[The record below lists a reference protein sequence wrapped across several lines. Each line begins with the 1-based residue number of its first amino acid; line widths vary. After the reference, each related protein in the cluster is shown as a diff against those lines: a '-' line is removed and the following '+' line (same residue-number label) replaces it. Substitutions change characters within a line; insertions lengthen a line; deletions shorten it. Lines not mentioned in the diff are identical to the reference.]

1 VPEDPVDDVRL
12 SVIARVAAMRA
23 CRTEVRRSL
32 RAEEVTL
39 DEVLLD
45 PDDELI
51 AALKIKSVLTAVPA
65 LGKIKTVRL
74 LARLGIS
81 EFERIG
87 TLDVDRRRRLVAE
100 ARGVRTPSV
109 DG

>member
-1 VPEDPVDDVRL
+1 MPEDSFDDVRA
-12 SVIARVAAMRA
+12 SVLARVVAMRA
-23 CRTEVRRSL
+23 CRTQIRRSL
-32 RAEEVTL
+32 QAGEVTL
-39 DEVLLD
+39 AEVLLD
-45 PDDELI
+45 TDDDLI
-51 AALKIKSVLTAVPA
+51 AALKVKSVLTAVPA

-87 TLDVDRRRRLVAE
+87 ALDLDQRRRLVAE
-100 ARGVRTPSV
+100 ACSV

>member
-1 VPEDPVDDVRL
+1 MPEDSFDDIRASL
-12 SVIARVAAMRA
+12 LARVIAMRA
-23 CRTEVRRSL
+23 CRTDIRRAL
-32 RAEEVTL
+32 QAGELTL
-39 DEVLLD
+39 DDVLLD
-45 PDDELI
+45 TDNNLI
-51 AALKIKSVLTAVPA
+51 AALKVKSVLTAVPA

-87 TLDVDRRRRLVAE
+87 TLDFDQRRRLIAE
-100 ARGVRTPSV
+100 ARSV

>member
-1 VPEDPVDDVRL
+1 VADSVDDVRATL
-12 SVIARVAAMRA
+12 LARAAEQRA
-23 CRTEVRRSL
+23 CLMDVRRRL
-32 RAEEVTL
+32 QAGEVTL
-39 DEVLLD
+39 DEVLRHPNDLT
-45 PDDELI
+45 
-51 AALKIKSVLTAVPA
+51 AALKVKSVLTAVPA

-87 TLDVDRRRRLVAE
+87 GLDLDQRRRLIAE
-100 ARGVRTPSV
+100 ARSV

>member
-1 VPEDPVDDVRL
+1 MPEDPVDDVRA
-12 SVIARVAAMRA
+12 SVLGRVTAMRA
-23 CRTEVRRSL
+23 CRTEIRRSL
-32 RAEEVTL
+32 QAREVTL

-45 PDDELI
+45 TDDALI
-51 AALKIKSVLTAVPA
+51 AALKVKSVLTAVPS

-87 TLDVDRRRRLVAE
+87 TLDLDQRRRLVAE
-100 ARGVRTPSV
+100 ARGVRE
-109 DG
+109 

>member
-1 VPEDPVDDVRL
+1 VPDDSFDNVRT
-12 SVIARVAAMRA
+12 SVLARVTAMRA
-23 CRTEVRRSL
+23 CRTEIRRSL
-32 RAEEVTL
+32 QGGELTL

-45 PDDELI
+45 TDDALI
-51 AALKIKSVLTAVPA
+51 AALKVKSVLTAVPS

-87 TLDVDRRRRLVAE
+87 ALDLDQRRRLVAE
-100 ARGVRTPSV
+100 AQGVRE
-109 DG
+109 